1 MKLRPRKDTPGRPK
15 TGIPTPSDLSRYSRR
30 NPRIMTTPT
39 AAEILILIDNAIIA
53 HEASLTAAGRLIPAA
68 GLPRALPT
76 PVLCQYVTDPYKGD
90 FNPADKGGSI
100 LFNKATEALK
110 DSDKFT
116 FNQEKAYNLLAEMK
130 TQSEKFKWENTSTV
144 FK

>member
-1 MKLRPRKDTPGRPK
+1 MELRPRKDKAGRPT
-15 TGIPTPSDLSRYSRR
+15 TGIPTPSTSTSRYRR
-30 NPRIMTTPT
+30 QSPRTMTSTPMNAAQIT
-39 AAEILILIDNAIIA
+39 ALIDKAIAA

-110 DSDKFT
+110 DADKFT
-116 FNQEKAYNLLAEMK
+116 FNQDKVYFLLAEMK
-130 TQSEKFKWENTSTV
+130 T
-144 FK
+144 